1 MSTSVSALARR
12 PRQRGAGTL
21 AIVGLLLAATTLALF
36 YLNRGIVLEQRL
48 ASNQLRSTVAL
59 ETAEAGIEWATG
71 MLNAP
76 WDVGAN
82 CNFLDTA
89 NESFRKKYVMTDWD
103 DAAAPSSDMVPSAA
117 QPSCRMTD
125 AGRVCSCPADNST
138 EVPTIAGRGASFSV
152 SFEAVP
158 GDAEAVRVRSWG
170 CAPTDGGQACHAA
183 NVAGADANA
192 LIEVILKLKPVL
204 RAAPAAPLTCGTSCT
219 VGGSYNIDNQD
230 GATNGALINAG
241 TSISTSPG
249 TSLATVPGQPTGN
262 ALIGNDQSL
271 ADLSS
276 ADADCSDSAM
286 FKAYFGTTIEAY
298 QRAPTTKT
306 LSCGSAA
313 DCNSKITGAYGE
325 GWRSFYFTSDLQLS
339 GNSTLG
345 SAADPVTIVTPNAL
359 NINGNWT
366 VYGLIFSNSAE
377 FNDLGTGSATI
388 EGAQISCAAYKN
400 NGNGTLAY
408 NPDALKNARRFSALM
423 VRVPGSW
430 KDFD

>member
-1 MSTSVSALARR
+1 MITSMATAAGRR
-12 PRQRGAGTL
+12 LQRGAGTL

-36 YLNRGIVLEQRL
+36 YLNRGIVLEQRT
-48 ASNQLRSTVAL
+48 ASNQLRSTLAL

-76 WDVGAN
+76 WDVGAD
-82 CNFLDTA
+82 CGFLDTA
-89 NESFRKKYVMTDWD
+89 NESFRKKYVMTNWD
-103 DAAAPSSDMVPSAA
+103 DATTPSSDILPSAA
-117 QPSCRMTD
+117 RPSCRMTD
-125 AGRVCSCPADNST
+125 AGRVCSCPADNVAT
-138 EVPTIAGRGASFSV
+138 VPAIAGVGASFSL

-183 NVAGADANA
+183 NVADADANA
-192 LIEVILKLKPVL
+192 LVEVILKLKPVL

-219 VGGSYNIDNQD
+219 VGGSYNIDNVD
-230 GATNGALINAG
+230 VPTNGALINAG
-241 TSISTSPG
+241 TTISTSPG
-249 TSLATVPGQPTGN
+249 TSLATLPGQPTAN
-262 ALIGNDQSL
+262 ALIGDDQSL
-271 ADLSS
+271 ADLAS

-306 LSCGSAA
+306 LSCGSAS
-313 DCNSKITGAYGE
+313 DCSSKIGGAYDQ
-325 GWRSFYFTSDLQLS
+325 GWRSFYFASDLHLS

-345 SAADPVTIVTPNAL
+345 SAADPVTIVTPNAMD
-359 NINGNWT
+359 INGNWT
-366 VYGLIFSNSAE
+366 IYGLVFSNSAD

-400 NGNGTLAY
+400 NGNGTLSY